1 LTLQSPYDSLAGNKK
16 KEEKMIQKITSN
28 VYAET
33 GVRGCNHT
41 FVITKEGIVLIDTPQ
56 MPADALNWR
65 SEIAKHG
72 EVRYII
78 NSEPHGDHF
87 SGNFFFGGIVVGH
100 EGTRKAILNSSPKQF
115 KERLKTMAP
124 DQVSLMDGF
133 KFRAPTIT
141 LNDTLTIF
149 LGDHTFQVIAM
160 PGHSPSQVAVFIPEE
175 RVVCTSDN
183 VSYKVAP
190 WLPEALPFEWLKS
203 LKRLESLE
211 ADVMV
216 PGHGAVC
223 KKNYTKEMADFIR
236 LWIDT
241 VQSAIDKGWRLE
253 EAQGKINLLDRM
265 PMEKSN
271 EAMGPMVMK
280 MNVARLYDVLKIA
293 LHS

>member
-1 LTLQSPYDSLAGNKK
+1 
-16 KEEKMIQKITSN
+16 MIQKVTSN

-41 FVITKEGIVLIDTPQ
+41 FVITGEGVVLIDTPQ

-65 SEIAKHG
+65 NEIAKHG

-78 NSEPHGDHF
+78 NSEPHGDHY
-87 SGNFFFGGIVVGH
+87 SGNFYFCGTVIGH
-100 EGTRKAILNSSPKQF
+100 EGTRKAILNASPDQF
-115 KERLKTMAP
+115 KDRMKTMAP
-124 DQVSLMDGF
+124 DQVALMEGF
-133 KFRAPTIT
+133 KFRPPTIT
-141 LNDTLTIF
+141 LTDRLTLH

-190 WLPEALPFEWLKS
+190 WLHEALPFEWLKT
-203 LKRLESLE
+203 LKHLQELD
-211 ADVMV
+211 ADVLV

-223 KKNYTKEMADFIR
+223 KKSYAKEMADFIQ

-241 VQSAIDKGWRLE
+241 VQAAIDKGWSLE
-253 EAQGKINLLDRM
+253 EAQARINLLDKM
-265 PMEKSN
+265 PMEKGG

-280 MNVARLYDVLKIA
+280 MNVTRLYEVLKGK
-293 LHS
+293 

>member
-41 FVITKEGIVLIDTPQ
+41 FVITREGIVLIDTPQ

-190 WLPEALPFEWLKS
+190 
-203 LKRLESLE
+203 
-211 ADVMV
+211 
-216 PGHGAVC
+216 VC

>member
-1 LTLQSPYDSLAGNKK
+1 
-16 KEEKMIQKITSN
+16 MIQPLTSN

-41 FVITKEGIVLIDTPQ
+41 FVVTRDGVVLIDTPQ
-56 MPADALNWR
+56 MPADSLNWR
-65 SEIAKHG
+65 REIARYG

-78 NSEPHGDHF
+78 NTEPHGDHF
-87 SGNFFFGGIVVGH
+87 SGNFFFGGTVVGH
-100 EGTRKAILNSSPKQF
+100 EGTRKAVLNASPEGF
-115 KERLKTMAP
+115 KERMKTMAP

-133 KFRAPTIT
+133 HFRPPTIT
-141 LNDTLTIF
+141 LNDTLTLY

-190 WLPEALPFEWLKS
+190 WLHEALPFEWLKS
-203 LKRLESLE
+203 LKRLEALD
-211 ADVMV
+211 AAVMV

-223 KKNYTKEMADFIR
+223 NQSYAREMADFIQ

-241 VQSAIDKGWRLE
+241 VQSAIDKGWSLE

-265 PMEKSN
+265 PMDRGS

-280 MNVARLYDVLKIA
+280 MNVARLYEVLRKK
-293 LHS
+293 